1 MADKKETYINSRA
14 GEIPT
19 NSAGLNQAHVQQGP
33 DGQGIEAVEMPESET
48 KKSDVKTTSKD
59 SVFRDLFGNRKY
71 ALQLYQTIHPEDSDV
86 TESDI
91 GNVTIKNIFTDQE
104 YNDLSMTVRE
114 KILLMLEAQ
123 SSWTKNIII
132 RIFLYLAH
140 IWNEY
145 IENTK
150 QNRYG
155 SKKLLVPRPELYV
168 IYTGDRKTR
177 PEWIRLSEEF
187 FEGNKEFLEVNVK
200 VLYGEGKDDIISQ
213 YVDFTKVYN
222 EQVKLHGKT
231 REAVLE
237 TIRICKDRNL
247 LKEYLSGREKEVIS
261 IMMGLFDQ
269 EKAIEQFGNE
279 KKEEGKLEGKR
290 EGKLEGRREG
300 KLEGKR
306 ETAINMKAEGLPED
320 MIARVLD
327 VGLGI
332 VQKWLSG
339 ASAAR

>member
-1 MADKKETYINSRA
+1 MADKKETYINSRT

-19 NSAGLNQAHVQQGP
+19 SPTGLNQAHVQQGP

-187 FEGNKEFLEVNVK
+187 FEGNKDFLEVNVK

-222 EQVKLHGKT
+222 EQIKLHGKT

-237 TIRICKDRNL
+237 TIRICKDRNV
-247 LKEYLSGREKEVIS
+247 LKEYLSGREKEVIN

-269 EKAIEQFGNE
+269 EKAVEQFGNE
-279 KKEEGKLEGKR
+279 KKEEGR
-290 EGKLEGRREG
+290 AEGRAEG
-300 KLEGKR
+300 KLEGKK
-306 ETAINMKAEGLPED
+306 EAAINMKAEGLSEG
-320 MIARVLD
+320 MIAKVLD
-327 VGLGI
+327 VGLSI
-332 VQKWLSG
+332 VQEWISG
-339 ASAAR
+339 TAVMR